1 MTQFEQTI
9 DKLIAETKA
18 ETLPAH
24 AHVYGKSSRCE
35 ASTWIDGTPYCT
47 KKHRYHTLEAEAPA
61 AKIDPLIEAVVDL
74 EVAEDEYH
82 ARSFSE
88 FLQMRDHG
96 FGFGSPSRVEVRR
109 WVEQAE
115 NAVAD
120 AGGRVGEAANAAWTE
135 EADFAAFGRWL
146 VQR

>member
-1 MTQFEQTI
+1 M
-9 DKLIAETKA
+9 DALIAAIT
-18 ETLPAH
+18 
-24 AHVYGKSSRCE
+24 
-35 ASTWIDGTPYCT
+35 
-47 KKHRYHTLEAEAPA
+47 
-61 AKIDPLIEAVVDL
+61 DL

-82 ARSFSE
+82 ARLYSE
-88 FLQMRDHG
+88 HCRMVNHG

-120 AGGRVGEAANAAWTE
+120 AGGRVGTEASVAWFPE
-135 EADFAAFGRWL
+135 DFEAFGRWL